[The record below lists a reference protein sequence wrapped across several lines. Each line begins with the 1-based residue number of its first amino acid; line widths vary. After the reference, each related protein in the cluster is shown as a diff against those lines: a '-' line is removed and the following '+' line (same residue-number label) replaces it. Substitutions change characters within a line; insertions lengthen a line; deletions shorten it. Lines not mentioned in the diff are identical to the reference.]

1 MILIIGGASAGKMT
15 YLRSLGYSEAEI
27 SRGELD
33 ERPALYGLEAL
44 VRRDPA
50 AAEALYPR
58 LVEKEAVV
66 CQEVGLGVVPL
77 DPEDRAYREAVGRL
91 CIRLAARADRV
102 VRLVCGVPQIIKDE
116 TTDPA
121 RQP

>member
-44 VRRDPA
+44 VRQDPA
-50 AAEALYPR
+50 GAEALLPQ
-58 LVEKEAVV
+58 LLEKEALV

-91 CIRLAARADRV
+91 CIRLAAKADRV

-116 TTDPA
+116 TPSA
-121 RQP
+121 